1 MKVNNVLIALLPAA
15 LAIPLPTPNEGA
27 TSLSESQGLQSITD
41 KLMFG
46 LELPEF
52 TARREANDPP
62 QLDWY
67 SDGCTGAPSNPLGF
81 PFQRACE
88 RHDFGY
94 QNYRIQGRFT
104 KAAKAQVDLRFKED
118 LYHQCELGR
127 AVRIC
132 KKLARLYYRAS
143 GRHGGKDATKRMGWD
158 DLL

>member
-1 MKVNNVLIALLPAA
+1 MKANSFLIALLPAA
-15 LAIPLPTPNEGA
+15 LALPYPTPNDDA
-27 TSLSESQGLQSITD
+27 TSLSESQGLQPITD
-41 KLMFG
+41 ELLFG
-46 LELPEF
+46 IELPDF
-52 TARREANDPP
+52 TAHREANDPP

-67 SDGCTGAPSNPLGF
+67 SDGCTKAPSNPFGF
-81 PFQRACE
+81 PFQRAYE

-104 KAAKAQVDLRFKED
+104 KAAKAQIDLKFKED
-118 LYHQCELGR
+118 LYHQCELVR

-143 GRHGGKDATKRMGWD
+143 GRHGGKDATKRMEWD